1 MVRVFAI
8 LAAAL
13 LAQPAATLS
22 TEQLFA
28 RIGVPAADASRLA
41 NGETLIWKIPGNV
54 PDEVAAAGAIRAKGD
69 LRRLVAWLR
78 DIEAF
83 MKAAGTANVGVIA
96 EPAAAADF
104 SRVDM
109 AGIDLSREKL
119 HEYVSAYQQGQ
130 MKSNQAEFEDLL
142 NRSTKVWDLA
152 RPFVNYLSS
161 YPSAKPAGMENR
173 FYWTRE
179 TGGRNPVLTLHH
191 VALQEFPDGRLLVAD
206 KQFYAS
212 RQIDAA
218 LMIALGI
225 PTADKAGFDLIA
237 SVKGRS
243 GAISGVGGRVLRGRI
258 ESELADGLK
267 TYLEW
272 IRASSAL

>member
-1 MVRVFAI
+1 MLRI
-8 LAAAL
+8 LAIGAIAAL
-13 LAQPAATLS
+13 LQPAASLT
-22 TEQLFA
+22 TEQLLA
-28 RIGVPAADASRLA
+28 RIGVPAGDVTRLA
-41 NGETLIWKIPGNV
+41 AGETMIWKIPGNV
-54 PDEVAAAGAIRAKGD
+54 PAEVAAAGAIRAKGD
-69 LRRLVAWLR
+69 LRRLIAWLR

-83 MKAAGTANVGVIA
+83 MKAAGTKNVGVIA
-96 EPAAAADF
+96 EPVVAGDF
-104 SRVDM
+104 AMVDL
-109 AGIDLSREKL
+109 AGIDISREKL
-119 HEYVSAYQQGQ
+119 HEYVTAYQQGRLTA
-130 MKSNQAEFEDLL
+130 NQAEFEDLL

-152 RPFVNYLSS
+152 RPFVSYLSS
-161 YPSAKPAGMENR
+161 YPAAKPDGTENR
-173 FYWTRE
+173 FYWTRD
-179 TGGRNPVLTLHH
+179 TAGRNPVLTLHH
-191 VALQEFPDGRLLVAD
+191 VTLQEFADGRVLVAD

-225 PTADKAGFDLIA
+225 PAADKTGFDLIV

-243 GAISGVGGRVLRGRI
+243 GAIGGVGGRVLRGRI

>member
-1 MVRVFAI
+1 MLRVAGFFV
-8 LAAAL
+8 AAL
-13 LAQPAATLS
+13 LAQPVATLS

-28 RIGVPAADASRLA
+28 RIGVPTTDAARLSS
-41 NGETLIWKIPGNV
+41 GETLIWKIPGNV
-54 PDEVAAAGAIRAKGD
+54 PQEVAAAGAIRAKGD

-83 MKAAGTANVGVIA
+83 MKAAGTKNVGVIA
-96 EPAAAADF
+96 EPAAASDL
-104 SRVDM
+104 SRVDL
-109 AGIDLSREKL
+109 AGIDISREKL
-119 HEYVSAYQQGQ
+119 HEYVTAYQQGQ
-130 MKSNQAEFEDLL
+130 LKSNQAEFEDLL

-152 RPFVNYLSS
+152 RPFVSYLSA
-161 YPSAKPAGMENR
+161 YPVAKPDGVENR
-173 FYWTRE
+173 FYWTRD
-179 TGGRNPVLTLHH
+179 TAGRNPVLTLHH
-191 VALQEFPDGRLLVAD
+191 VALLEFPDGRLLVAD

-225 PTADKAGFDLIA
+225 PTPDKAGFDLIA

-243 GAISGVGGRVLRGRI
+243 GAIAGVGGRVLRGRI

-267 TYLEW
+267 IYLEW